1 MFGDEERSHA
11 NVTTAASSSKAEQT
25 RIMRPQIGSRPGF
38 GFMFWTLDFLTAIQ
52 FRAETENHSDEAHLK
67 CGLPSAD
74 SGLQVDL
81 EIALRGVSANVQHP
95 ELFSPAAAALQ

>member
-25 RIMRPQIGSRPGF
+25 RIMKPQIGSRPGF

-52 FRAETENHSDEAHLK
+52 FRAEPRPFLKRRFRELPHL
-67 CGLPSAD
+67 G
-74 SGLQVDL
+74 
-81 EIALRGVSANVQHP
+81 
-95 ELFSPAAAALQ
+95 

>member
-11 NVTTAASSSKAEQT
+11 NVTTAASISKAEQT
-25 RIMRPQIGSRPGF
+25 RIMRPQIRSRPGF

-67 CGLPSAD
+67 CGFTSTD
-74 SGLQVDL
+74 SGFGLDL
-81 EIALRGVSANVQHP
+81 EIA
-95 ELFSPAAAALQ
+95 